1 MIVVTGSIAFD
12 YIMTFPGHFKDHFL
26 ADQIEHVSLSF
37 LVDDMR
43 VVRGGCAANI
53 AYSLALLGERPY
65 LLATAGRDGHEYREW
80 LAERGID
87 VAGMHLCDDCYTAS
101 FFVNTDQDGNQIATF
116 YSGAM
121 GRAGLLSFH
130 SFPDPRQIEWA
141 IISPNDPGAMAQYTQ
156 ECRELGIPF
165 IYDPS
170 QQVAR
175 CPGADLAAGAQGA
188 RILIVNEYEREIF
201 SKKTGLDEAG
211 ILRLVETLIITRGKD
226 GARIITP
233 QGGRHVTYDIPAAP
247 AAQRLDPTGVG
258 DAFRAGLLKGLRAGL
273 PWPIIG
279 RIGSL
284 AATHVL
290 EDPGPQPCPYT
301 RADFVARYERTFGP
315 EPLVRQAL
323 LGEEWNVKRE
333 E

>member
-12 YIMTFPGHFKDHFL
+12 YLMTFPGHFKDHIL
-26 ADQIEHVSLSF
+26 PEQIEHISLSF

-65 LLATAGRDGHEYREW
+65 LMATAGRDGGEYREW
-80 LAERGID
+80 LGAHGVD
-87 VAGMHLCDDCYTAS
+87 VTGMHLCEDCFTAS
-101 FFVNTDQDGNQIATF
+101 FFVNTDRDANQIATF

-121 GRAGLLSFH
+121 GRAGLLSFRG
-130 SFPDPRQIEWA
+130 FANPQEVEWA
-141 IISPNDPGAMAQYTQ
+141 IISPNDPGAMAKYAE

-175 CPGADLAAGAQGA
+175 CPGEDLAAGARGA
-188 RILIVNEYEREIF
+188 RILIVNEYEHELF
-201 SKKTGLDEAG
+201 CKKTGLDDEG
-211 ILRLVETLIITRGKD
+211 IFRLVETMIITQGKE
-226 GARIITP
+226 GSRIITP
-233 QGGRHVTYDIPAAP
+233 EGGERVTYDIPAAP

-258 DAFRAGLLKGLRAGL
+258 DAFRSGLLKGLRAGL
-273 PWPIIG
+273 PWPVTG

-284 AATHVL
+284 AATYVL
-290 EDPGPQPCPYT
+290 EDPGPQPRPYT
-301 RADFVARYERTFGP
+301 REEFVARYEGIFGP
-315 EPLVRQAL
+315 EPLVHRAL
-323 LGEEWNVKRE
+323 LGG
-333 E
+333 

>member
-65 LLATAGRDGHEYREW
+65 LMATAGRDGNEYREW
-80 LAERGID
+80 LKAHGVD
-87 VAGMHLCDDCYTAS
+87 VAGMHLCDDVFTAS

-121 GRAGLLSFH
+121 GRAGILSFRD
-130 SFPDPRQIEWA
+130 FPDPRAIEWA
-141 IISPNDPGAMAQYTQ
+141 IISPNDPSAMAKYTQ

-175 CPGADLAAGAQGA
+175 CPGEDLAAGTRGA
-188 RILIVNEYEREIF
+188 RILILNEYEPDLF
-201 SKKTGLDEAG
+201 SKKTGLDDDG
-211 ILRLVETLIITRGKD
+211 ILGLAETMIITRGKE
-226 GARIITP
+226 GSRIITP
-233 QGGRHVTYDIPAAP
+233 EKGQRAVYDIPAAP

-273 PWPIIG
+273 PWPVIG

-284 AATHVL
+284 AATYVL
-290 EDPGPQPCPYT
+290 EDPGPQPRPYA
-301 RADFVARYERTFGP
+301 REEFVARYEALFGP
-315 EPLVRQAL
+315 EPLARGAL
-323 LGEEWNVKRE
+323 LAGKE
-333 E
+333 